1 MTRRSVYEPELMD
14 RIEDLA
20 LQGLNSARIQAILS
34 GEFGESEEVIKWSLL
49 QNPRVC
55 QGKGSERQN
64 YTSWR
69 VTA

>member
-34 GEFGESEEVIKWSLL
+34 GEFGESNAPSIKA
-49 QNPRVC
+49 V
-55 QGKGSERQN
+55 ERQVK
-64 YTSWR
+64 SLR
-69 VTA
+69 VQTGSCARAKVRR